1 MSRPPRTRTPFAL
14 LAAIS
19 IASAVLSAFLIND
32 VPPVVAAL
40 VGASLMLLTRAVN
53 PKRLYFRV
61 DWTLL
66 ALFTG
71 LFVVVAG
78 VEEAGLAERLLVVL
92 EPLHPQSV
100 WPQSG
105 SVGVRPAAATRSAS

>member
-1 MSRPPRTRTPFAL
+1 M
-14 LAAIS
+14 
-19 IASAVLSAFLIND
+19 
-32 VPPVVAAL
+32 
-40 VGASLMLLTRAVN
+40 GASLTLLTRAVN
-53 PKRLYFRV
+53 PKRFYVRV

-78 VEEAGLAERLLVVL
+78 VVKAGLAERLLRVL

-100 WPQSG
+100 WGLTAVAALLSNVV
-105 SVGVRPAAATRSAS
+105 SNVPAARSRRRCPARS